1 MGGARTKDWQ
11 PLADHD
17 PIPGDPDRLEQL
29 GRKLRK
35 TADELERQVRHLKAA
50 SEVESWDSDAGKEF
64 REKAKKC
71 RGRLEAA
78 HKRYETVADAVGD
91 RIVDHGS
98 GYESNAAAQPGSY
111 ATELHRAQRIAE
123 IARQEAQDAEADKSA
138 ARKGLDGL
146 SGDSG
151 KKDDDKEGAKGRKGK
166 LEDQAEAAGKALEA
180 ARGKLQKAQEIR
192 DTAARKAREAID
204 DVISDDALKD
214 GFWDDFADAV
224 AWLADVTEVIS
235 KWAGLAALAVGW
247 IPIIGQGLA
256 GLLGGISMVATL
268 VNIACTAIQVG
279 MGDESWTALATAAV
293 GLLMMGAGK
302 AMSKVSGRYANGM
315 LSRLRLAKR
324 AKQAG
329 RSKKTEE
336 PDPTGKQIKRN
347 RKKYNSKARHIE
359 GLQKGDISRSMRE
372 PVTEIFKGST
382 WKDAFKGGYR
392 ESAQELRERGN
403 GSLIKGVGKSV
414 SLSDASVASELKE
427 LKHLSK
433 TVGDGYATN
442 DSSIRATALNA
453 AGSGITAGGLL
464 IDEVS

>member
-1 MGGARTKDWQ
+1 MAGARTRDWQ

-17 PIPGDPDRLEQL
+17 PVPGDPDRLEQL

-35 TADELERQVRHLKAA
+35 TANELERQVRHLKAA

-78 HKRYETVADAVGD
+78 HKRYDTVAGAIGD
-91 RIVDHGS
+91 RVVDHGS
-98 GYESNAAAQPGSY
+98 DYESNATAPPGSY

-123 IARQEAQDAEADKSA
+123 IARQEAQDAEADKGA
-138 ARKGLDGL
+138 AQKGLDGL
-146 SGDSG
+146 SGKEKGSGSDDSG
-151 KKDDDKEGAKGRKGK
+151 GAKGGGKSRKEK

-180 ARGKLQKAQEIR
+180 AREKLRKAQGIR
-192 DTAARKAREAID
+192 DAAAKKAREAID

-214 GFWDDFADAV
+214 GFWDGFADFVEWA
-224 AWLADVTEVIS
+224 AGWTENIS
-235 KWAGLAALAVGW
+235 KWAGIAALAVGW

-256 GLLGGISMVATL
+256 GLLGAISMVATL

-302 AMSKVSGRYANGM
+302 AMSKVSGRYAKGLLGRM
-315 LSRLRLAKR
+315 RLVKGSKQTPKQTKRLRHKINHNVGHV
-324 AKQAG
+324 K
-329 RSKKTEE
+329 
-336 PDPTGKQIKRN
+336 
-347 RKKYNSKARHIE
+347 
-359 GLQKGDISRSMRE
+359 GLQKGDVSKSIRE
-372 PVTEIFKGST
+372 PVTEIFKKST
-382 WKDAFKGGYR
+382 WSDAFKGGYR
-392 ESAQELRERGN
+392 ESAQVLRDRGN
-403 GSLIKGVGKSV
+403 GSLIKGGFKSV
-414 SLSDASVASELKE
+414 SLADASVASDLKE

-433 TVGDGYATN
+433 GLGQGYGVN
-442 DSSIRATALNA
+442 QLSSRATALNV